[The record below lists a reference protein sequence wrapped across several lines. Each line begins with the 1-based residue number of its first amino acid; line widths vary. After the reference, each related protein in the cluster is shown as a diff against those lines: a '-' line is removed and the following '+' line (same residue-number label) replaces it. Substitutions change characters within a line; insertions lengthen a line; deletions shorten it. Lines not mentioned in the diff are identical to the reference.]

1 MTRYRVVRAPH
12 SKQWAVEECVAG
24 GPSRIVGRF
33 YVNAQEAHTEAARL
47 SAISGT
53 KGGF

>member
-12 SKQWAVEECVAG
+12 SKQWAIEKSVSG
-24 GPSRIVGRF
+24 GRSQIVGRF
-33 YVNAQEAHTEAARL
+33 YVNAQDAHAEADRL
-47 SAISGT
+47 TALGGP